1 MKSKELFE
9 AELNMTSLVNYF
21 SERILD
27 SIIGHYYDIQETGES
42 FNEKEMI
49 RMLSDEKLFDNLF
62 DDVIADI
69 HEHTKQKVLD
79 ELPQRLKQA
88 RRALVAQKR
97 QRRE

>member
-27 SIIGHYYDIQETGES
+27 NLIGHYYDTQETGDPYSEQ
-42 FNEKEMI
+42 EMM
-49 RMLSDEKLFDNLF
+49 RQFDDLF
-62 DDVIADI
+62 DDLFDDALERV
-69 HEHTKQKVLD
+69 HGYTKQKVLD

-88 RRALVAQKR
+88 RRELVAQKR
-97 QRRE
+97 QRRD

>member
-27 SIIGHYYDIQETGES
+27 NLIGHYYDTQETGDPYSEQ
-42 FNEKEMI
+42 EMT
-49 RMLSDEKLFDNLF
+49 RMLSDEKLFDDLF
-62 DDVIADI
+62 DDALERV
-69 HEHTKQKVLD
+69 HGYTKQKVLD

-88 RRALVAQKR
+88 RRELIAQKR
-97 QRRE
+97 QRRD